1 MEGLRCSALPLVCER
16 IFEVQYRDWLVGPSL
31 KKDGTFN
38 KRKAPHEDDE
48 DEPSEDTEGEFFR
61 NMVFPLMLTVFIFSF
76 STSNKSDSALLI
88 LHKNLNISMNHSWS
102 ELC

>member
-16 IFEVQYRDWLVGPSL
+16 IVEVQYRDWLVGPSL

-48 DEPSEDTEGEFFR
+48 CEPSEDTEGEFR
-61 NMVFPLMLTVFIFSF
+61 HNMVFPLFT
-76 STSNKSDSALLI
+76 
-88 LHKNLNISMNHSWS
+88 
-102 ELC
+102 